1 MRYSTSR
8 TAETPRHKVRSRADI
23 APAASES
30 SAADGHH
37 SSHDSSHAT
46 PRIPSGPPRPSASSA
61 PLRAGCRRRLP
72 ARHRHNGHPLAPC
85 CEPRARTRRRASKV
99 AKKGRSGYRRHGR
112 AHARAATQIWWPG
125 EAGGAS
131 HYGRGGSS
139 RLRVGREQ
147 SCADQPDR
155 PAAAAHLT
163 SFGHVIVRKV
173 DVLHPPA
180 QAAAATRK
188 PSSACTRGRSCSSSS
203 RAQQRKRCEQRARA
217 AVALRRSAEEGY

>member
-46 PRIPSGPPRPSASSA
+46 PRIPSGPPRPSASSV

-99 AKKGRSGYRRHGR
+99 AKKGRSGYWRHGR

-131 HYGRGGSS
+131 HYAGAAPLGCAWEGNRAARIS
-139 RLRVGREQ
+139 RTGQRQR
-147 SCADQPDR
+147 R
-155 PAAAAHLT
+155 T
-163 SFGHVIVRKV
+163 
-173 DVLHPPA
+173 
-180 QAAAATRK
+180 
-188 PSSACTRGRSCSSSS
+188 S
-203 RAQQRKRCEQRARA
+203 RALAM
-217 AVALRRSAEEGY
+217 S